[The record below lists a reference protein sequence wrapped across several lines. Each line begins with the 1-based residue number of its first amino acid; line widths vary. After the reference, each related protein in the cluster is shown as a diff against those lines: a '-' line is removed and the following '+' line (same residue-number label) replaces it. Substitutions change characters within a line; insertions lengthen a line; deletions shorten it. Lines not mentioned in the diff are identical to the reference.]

1 LVATAPHAMFVE
13 PHVCLSHLDDA
24 AATNPMEIAMSGVRL
39 SAVVV
44 TASLVATGA
53 AMAAEKLKVDIKKI
67 SEAGV
72 GETVGT
78 ATLTETKKGVAIAV
92 KAKGIAK
99 GDHGFHLH
107 EKGDCGPAAGPDGK
121 MAAGLAAGGHF
132 DPDATKSHKGPGKGG
147 HKGDL
152 PPLKATDKGV
162 SQTLTVAHIKLADAK
177 GRSLMIHDGGDNYTD
192 QPANGGGGGR
202 IACAVIPAK

>member
-1 LVATAPHAMFVE
+1 MKRAHVYAFVA
-13 PHVCLSHLDDA
+13 
-24 AATNPMEIAMSGVRL
+24 
-39 SAVVV
+39 

-53 AMAAEKLKVDIKKI
+53 VVAAERLKVDIRKI
-67 SEAGV
+67 SEAGA
-72 GETVGT
+72 GETVGS
-78 ATLTETKKGVAIAV
+78 ATLTETKKGVAIRV
-92 KAKGIAK
+92 KARGLPK

-121 MAAGLAAGGHF
+121 MAAGMAAGGHF

-152 PPLKATDKGV
+152 PLLKVNGKGNV
-162 SQTLTVAHIKLADAK
+162 NQVVTVQQIKLADAK

-192 QPANGGGGGR
+192 QPANGGGGAR
-202 IACAVIPAK
+202 IACGVIPAK